1 MLLLCRNLGYILKT
15 SLHVS
20 HVDYVTD
27 HNPNQERKKLK
38 KIIRQQYTCS
48 ADINTDSTGW
58 RYSKEDLQ
66 AGKTLNRF

>member
-20 HVDYVTD
+20 RVDYVTD

-38 KIIRQQYTCS
+38 KLYGNNIRV
-48 ADINTDSTGW
+48 
-58 RYSKEDLQ
+58 
-66 AGKTLNRF
+66 